1 MMPNDVKIEQIHGHW
16 EVHIEGKFFCA
27 ADTMEEALNEIRRV
41 YG

>member
-1 MMPNDVKIEQIHGHW
+1 MMPNDVKIEQIRGHW
-16 EVHIEGKFFCA
+16 EVHIEGKFFCS